1 MAMVFMELQ
10 ETLLTKFC
18 VCSLIV
24 FLTSCQKNNV
34 EHFIENEI
42 KLNFEMEFFFL
53 IIELLMVFYY
63 PTTKMEQK
71 NLKLD
76 IEKEKKME
84 RKKSGIKMGKLR

>member
-42 KLNFEMEFFFL
+42 NTELRNGVLFFNNRAFKGV
-53 IIELLMVFYY
+53 LLSYY
-63 PTTKMEQK
+63 ENGTKKTET
-71 NLKLD
+71 
-76 IEKEKKME
+76 
-84 RKKSGIKMGKLR
+84 R